1 MGICHASATPFC
13 TNFTAALSSSCWP
26 HNASQIDAA
35 RWYLADRGHARDRA
49 RQVAHLARHCGY
61 RRVSGLTFTTAQRQY
76 RRHFYR
82 WGAPLH
88 RTRGIR
94 TVATCAASF
103 KRHIRLRCLRPQRCA
118 TTTQRCATT
127 TAATTQRRP
136 QRRRSDDSQRRA
148 HAMRARGLRRSTR
161 KTLAVLFK
169 HQRARARRRRTA
181 QLLLAGHA
189 QRSDSFV
196 SMARP
201 RKG

>member
-49 RQVAHLARHCGY
+49 RQVAHLARHCDY
-61 RRVSGLTFTTAQRQY
+61 RRVSGRTFTTAQRQY

-136 QRRRSDDSQRRA
+136 QRCATTTERRLSAQSACD
-148 HAMRARGLRRSTR
+148 AREGPASLDPQNTSGAFQTP
-161 KTLAVLFK
+161 
-169 HQRARARRRRTA
+169 ARAGATA
-181 QLLLAGHA
+181 ADSAAFAGGQCA
-189 QRSDSFV
+189 
-196 SMARP
+196 A
-201 RKG
+201 